1 MSIESNELVSGEISS
16 TTIFFEQLFDK
27 QIPKKIKIVKWC
39 PTMDLLAVVVAAP
52 DETIWIHRLSWQ
64 RLWTLNLPEKFSI
77 NAISWSPD
85 GILSV
90 SHLFTFCLLDSSNC
104 I

>member
-1 MSIESNELVSGEISS
+1 MSTESNELVSGEVSS
-16 TTIFFEQLFDK
+16 TTVFFEQLFDK
-27 QIPKKIKIVKWC
+27 QIPNKIKIVKWC

-64 RLWTLNLPEKFSI
+64 RLWTLSLPEKLSI

-85 GILSV
+85 GTLSIR
-90 SHLFTFCLLDSSNC
+90 HFNAFCFFESSN
-104 I
+104 